1 MILSVS
7 RRTDIPAFYSEWFF
21 NRIKEG
27 FVYVRN
33 PLNIHLVS
41 RISLDPK
48 LIDCIVF
55 WSKNPKPM
63 LKRLDEL
70 KDYMYYFQ
78 FTINPYN
85 EYLENRVPKKQQII
99 DTFHKLSDAIGPQRT
114 IWRYDPILLTNGIDI
129 NYHVTYFEEIAKR
142 LYGFT
147 NTCVISFVDLYNKT
161 QRNLKDTS
169 ARELTMP
176 EIFELASKLI
186 IIAQKYGMKI
196 QSCAEDI
203 ALEKYGIVHGKCIDN
218 VLIEDLLDLKL
229 VVSKDKNQRKECGCV
244 QSIDIGEYNT
254 CLHGCKYCYANFD
267 SKTVE
272 KKQGFHN
279 PNSPLL
285 IGKIED
291 NDRIV
296 ERKLFSFVKL
306 PEPYEI
312 GDFVKLIHPEKYCK
326 EFSTAS
332 NPVNI
337 FKINTINSN
346 ACFLNGVEHCVPI
359 DEIKPIKVNGI
370 EDRWIYYNPLT
381 SASIVFPGM
390 ELTPQQVDY
399 SYYLDSFKK
408 CFYNGKNYCEIVE
421 KKKLCYVHE
430 IQHLLKEIGDN
441 KGLKININK
450 IC

>member
-70 KDYMYYFQ
+70 KEYMYYFQ
-78 FTINPYN
+78 FTINPYS
-85 EYLENRVPKKQQII
+85 EYLENHVPKKQQII
-99 DTFHKLSDAIGPQRT
+99 DTFHELSDAIGPQRT
-114 IWRYDPILLTNGIDI
+114 IWRYDPILLTNDIDI
-129 NYHVTYFEEIAKR
+129 NYHVIYFEEIAKR
-142 LYGFT
+142 LFGYT

-169 ARELTMP
+169 ARELTIP
-176 EIFELASKLI
+176 EVFELVSKLI

-196 QSCAEDI
+196 HSCAEDV

-272 KKQGFHN
+272 KKQSFHN

-285 IGKIED
+285 IGELED
-291 NDRIV
+291 NDKVV
-296 ERKLFSFVKL
+296 ERKLFSFIKS

-312 GDFVKLIHPEKYCK
+312 GDFVKLIHPEKH
-326 EFSTAS
+326 S
-332 NPVNI
+332 NSFMVDGNQI
-337 FKINTINSN
+337 NVFKIKNIIGSS
-346 ACFLNGVEHCVPI
+346 FVIEGISQGISVDQI
-359 DEIKPIKVNGI
+359 RPIKVDGN
-370 EDRWIYYNPLT
+370 EDRWIYYHLNTTAPTLFSDVT
-381 SASIVFPGM
+381 SS
-390 ELTPQQVDY
+390 TSQKDY
-399 SYYLDSFKK
+399 SYYLDSLKK
-408 CFYNGKNYCEIVE
+408 QFYKGKSNCDIIE
-421 KKKLCYVHE
+421 KNKLCYVHE
-430 IQHLLKEIGDN
+430 IQHLLKQISDN
-441 KGLKININK
+441 YSLMINSK
-450 IC
+450 MLC